1 MNKRNGSF
9 NSWQAVLSYK
19 SGQYGVGALVVS
31 VILFFVGTG
40 RSSGTIIADAVVLL
54 LIALVLLIVALI
66 KAKRSQTYIAADN
79 SSAPAKY
86 SLESRIIVN
95 PGIRLYDGEE
105 CYYKGEAQAYHEK
118 NVVIGR
124 KSSGA
129 GVSYR
134 VAKGLSVHGGGGG
147 SENIRGQVGEKY
159 DGIFYLTNKRVI
171 LNAMKY
177 GFDIPIEKLDS
188 ANVDPKTG
196 FVFFSEGKSYTV
208 LTKEVHKISSIMSL
222 IEVPDK
228 KTPEPQK
235 QQSGRSYTAELRELK
250 SLLDDGAIT
259 EEEYNA
265 KKAQLLNL

>member
-1 MNKRNGSF
+1 MKKRGRSF
-9 NSWQAVLSYK
+9 NSWQEVWAFK
-19 SGQYGVGALVVS
+19 SGRYGVGLLAASAVLLVLGKGDWVMTTCASLCAFIAL
-31 VILFFVGTG
+31 
-40 RSSGTIIADAVVLL
+40 VLL
-54 LIALVLLIVALI
+54 LIALS
-66 KAKRSQTYIAADN
+66 KAKKSGQYPNRTG
-79 SSAPAKY
+79 KY
-86 SLESRIIVN
+86 SDNLESHLIVN

-105 CYYKGEAQAYHEK
+105 CYYKGKAQAYHEK

-177 GFDIPIEKLDS
+177 GFDIPLEKLDS

-208 LTKEVHKISSIMSL
+208 LTKEVDKISSIMSL
-222 IEVPDK
+222 IEMPDK
-228 KTPEPQK
+228 KAQEPQK